1 MSNSDA
7 ARHREIVMP
16 ALLRHAR
23 TIYGGAMRG
32 ALDRAGFD
40 DIPANGLYVIG
51 GLAVGA
57 EEVPL
62 ANLIRD
68 LRISKQAAGQL
79 VDTLV
84 MRGYLER
91 QVDPADR
98 RRLVVRLTERGAE
111 AATIQDRGPRARAG
125 FVLERHL
132 GMAAEFAFLYRR
144 SGHQAEQPLD
154 PRLCGPDFR
163 IVEIEAQH

>member
-98 RRLVVRLTERGAE
+98 RRLTERGTE
-111 AATIQDRGPRARAG
+111 AAKIQGKARDAVDAKLAARVSAEDIAAARR
-125 FVLERHL
+125 VLYAL
-132 GMAAEFAFLYRR
+132 
-144 SGHQAEQPLD
+144 
-154 PRLCGPDFR
+154 
-163 IVEIEAQH
+163 VEMGIEAREREPASS